1 MKEWSKNK
9 PGVVFFF
16 VVWFILSISFIGN
29 FFGTGLWNG
38 WFDGFQKDS
47 SAIVEK
53 TAYCKNKYDYKGPLI
68 AADSKDYNKI
78 MMSQDC
84 NPSQVKP
91 YVSQYG
97 LQARVIAGLSPNDA
111 SKIPAYIKRV
121 SIFLAVLAAFLL
133 ALVVQKI
140 RALFGG
146 ITASVF
152 VIMLALVLGLLG
164 MLVIY
169 IG

>member
-1 MKEWSKNK
+1 
-9 PGVVFFF
+9 
-16 VVWFILSISFIGN
+16 
-29 FFGTGLWNG
+29 
-38 WFDGFQKDS
+38 
-47 SAIVEK
+47 
-53 TAYCKNKYDYKGPLI
+53 
-68 AADSKDYNKI
+68 
-78 MMSQDC
+78 MMGQDC

-121 SIFLAVLAAFLL
+121 SIFLAVLTAFLL

-152 VIMLALVLGLLG
+152 AVCSQ
-164 MLVIY
+164 Y
-169 IG
+169 ILDRTDVDSSVCNIFCWLSIF